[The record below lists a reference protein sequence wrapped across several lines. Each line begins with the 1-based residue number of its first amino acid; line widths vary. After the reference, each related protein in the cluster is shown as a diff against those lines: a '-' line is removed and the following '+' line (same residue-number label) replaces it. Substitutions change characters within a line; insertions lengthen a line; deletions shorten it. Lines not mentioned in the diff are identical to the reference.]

1 MKGQLEAKGL
11 YGWVMSVKE
20 MPVISFLLGD
30 KSSKKAAIKQELVV
44 PSQELNWH
52 IVSTVLLGRGSYFEN
67 ITQKRRKNYLQ
78 LQQHEGVS
86 LPCIRAK
93 LL

>member
-44 PSQELNWH
+44 PSQELNWQVVTLKH
-52 IVSTVLLGRGSYFEN
+52 HAETKEKLST
-67 ITQKRRKNYLQ
+67 TT
-78 LQQHEGVS
+78 
-86 LPCIRAK
+86 AT
-93 LL
+93 